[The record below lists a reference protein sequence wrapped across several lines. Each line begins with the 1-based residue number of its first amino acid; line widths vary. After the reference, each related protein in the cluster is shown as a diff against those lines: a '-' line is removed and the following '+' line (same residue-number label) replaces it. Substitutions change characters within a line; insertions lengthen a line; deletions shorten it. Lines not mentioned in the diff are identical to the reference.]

1 MFCQE
6 CGTKNQDNAKFCFNC
21 GAKLCDLDGS
31 IAEKESKDGE
41 EFSIIQ
47 RRYVEKICK
56 EVFSRYYQGKEIEN
70 ADYYENA
77 KLYEMSAKQVDYVIN
92 KLLTVSQKVYDYI
105 GIEVKQLGDFCI
117 PEKIISSI
125 YEYGQDIGLPE
136 SSIEKIIEKYVTE
149 HKLNEKQE
157 MYDSLFNSYFSDYI
171 EEDDKEDEN
180 EKDYL
185 SELTPKEQA
194 EVTERFNTN
203 IEKINQLIELEYS
216 KTDKLDLEEKQMFA
230 ILELVRK
237 CGIVENEDIVA
248 ILLKYQ
254 DEHGITA
261 EKTRQEVVKF
271 RSIVDQ
277 AYSIDIHLFGESR
290 TVEGHL
296 ILKNLICSNFNNQ
309 ANTLRQQWGKINSK
323 EDSAISDM
331 AYYLVKYGSNILEQL
346 ETLDRTLP
354 SLQVLRYF
362 EVIQTYVIEKLSDI
376 CAVNTACQNIDANT
390 DLQMLY
396 RRARKAYR
404 SQWIGGGFG
413 FSGALKGAVSAGVL
427 NMGSGA
433 IHSVVNAVGNANTR
447 HKANK
452 QKIALINEIKKGVPE
467 EIINLTKE
475 LGNSIILYIDEV
487 YPNFSL
493 AKNSGKYQ
501 EIYTKF
507 LNASGKEKEVLA
519 VSLLEQNPCNEKCY
533 EEILVAFP
541 NVKTRKALLE
551 IGKSLGVE
559 NLSDLLNDLAGRE
572 YEKYKQRTDVNA
584 IESMYN
590 WFNIMFDDALTAEG
604 RRDTF
609 KFELG
614 NQIKKFT
621 GNDLKNFV
629 DSLLEYNGEIPNQEL
644 KEEYNKRVNEII
656 VQNKKI
662 CDNINELDMSKVEK
676 TIDDLIILKRIATSQ
691 DQDIVNSMTKQF
703 AQFKI
708 KSLEAKMN
716 VRNVEDVCKTQADIK
731 AIQEKYGY
739 LEPGFFEK
747 ILYYDIDAE
756 ISKSSTKEEL
766 TELKKIIL
774 EIEEAAHIDLKM
786 AGEKVE
792 QLIEEKIRQEK
803 TVYDYY
809 FDEGE
814 LIQKRKPE
822 ILQQNEG
829 VLYNTAQEAETIR
842 KKVDKIKSIYED
854 CAVFSY
860 DSVNQ
865 AITSIRLI
873 NKETGFG
880 DSILNLLNRQLQRL
894 DVERRTVLGT
904 LYETLEEAEAEREK
918 VVGDK
923 KFNSKEEADK
933 ERERLRIE
941 KEIEEQEMNI
951 IWNWEAQKFSP
962 IDILAN
968 LLSGR
973 FTSKRAQNKIRE
985 YNNKVFN
992 IYSSL
997 KSKNVSL
1004 ELAKLRTKQGV
1015 CMLGGIIAILIGIG
1029 PFFALGWIGKIIIFC
1044 IVAFPWGLMMQARE
1058 DAESYKKEEK
1068 ILKYIERI
1076 FYINAGKLYLK
1087 EGKRQILMRSDTKL
1101 PQPFASWSNSL

>member
-1 MFCQE
+1 
-6 CGTKNQDNAKFCFNC
+6 
-21 GAKLCDLDGS
+21 
-31 IAEKESKDGE
+31 
-41 EFSIIQ
+41 
-47 RRYVEKICK
+47 
-56 EVFSRYYQGKEIEN
+56 
-70 ADYYENA
+70 
-77 KLYEMSAKQVDYVIN
+77 
-92 KLLTVSQKVYDYI
+92 
-105 GIEVKQLGDFCI
+105 
-117 PEKIISSI
+117 
-125 YEYGQDIGLPE
+125 
-136 SSIEKIIEKYVTE
+136 
-149 HKLNEKQE
+149 
-157 MYDSLFNSYFSDYI
+157 
-171 EEDDKEDEN
+171 
-180 EKDYL
+180 
-185 SELTPKEQA
+185 
-194 EVTERFNTN
+194 
-203 IEKINQLIELEYS
+203 
-216 KTDKLDLEEKQMFA
+216 
-230 ILELVRK
+230 
-237 CGIVENEDIVA
+237 
-248 ILLKYQ
+248 
-254 DEHGITA
+254 
-261 EKTRQEVVKF
+261 
-271 RSIVDQ
+271 
-277 AYSIDIHLFGESR
+277 
-290 TVEGHL
+290 
-296 ILKNLICSNFNNQ
+296 
-309 ANTLRQQWGKINSK
+309 
-323 EDSAISDM
+323 M